1 MKTSGCDRPVGALV
15 ALLIA
20 FHAWLFATHAL
31 SGRLLEPAVVVRWL
45 AGALLFSGF
54 LGLRRLGIPLVRGR
68 KAAVLWTLVV
78 LLHWHAA
85 ISKPVAGDEHSGF
98 PTVAVIVVP
107 VTIGSA
113 ALALGLLP
121 WVVARRQPTVRRRPS
136 RWSVVSMAA
145 AGVATAG
152 HVLTL
157 APRPPP
163 LV

>member
-1 MKTSGCDRPVGALV
+1 MRTSWSDRLVGALV
-15 ALLIA
+15 AILIG
-20 FHAWLFATHAL
+20 FHVWLFATHAL
-31 SGRLLEPAVVVRWL
+31 NGRLLEPAVALRWL
-45 AGALLFSGF
+45 AGLLLFAGF
-54 LGLRRLGIPLVRGR
+54 LGLKRLGIPLVRGR

-85 ISKPVAGDEHSGF
+85 ISKPAAADEHSGF
-98 PTVAVIVVP
+98 PTVAVIVAP

-113 ALALGLLP
+113 ALALGLLL
-121 WVVARRQPTVRRRPS
+121 WVVARRQPAARLRPS
-136 RWSVVSMAA
+136 RWSVVSMAT